1 VNAQIVPGIWFE
13 KPLPDADAHY
23 ARLSQEIA
31 LAPEVVDHGWGP
43 VTMNRSVAWYG
54 DEGAIYRYEGT
65 HNVPNPWTP
74 ELARVRAHLERTLGI
89 ALNSCLIG
97 WYADGAND
105 VEWHADDEP
114 ELQGCIVSVSLG
126 ATRTFKLRPSAGGDE
141 IDVPLEH
148 GSVLVMTV
156 ESQQFWHHAVPPEPA
171 TGPRMNLTFRDIR
184 IGQEAARSM

>member
-1 VNAQIVPGIWFE
+1 VTPHIVPGIWLE
-13 KPLPDADAHY
+13 TPVPDADTYY
-23 ARLSQEIA
+23 ARLPHEIA
-31 LAPEVVDHGWGP
+31 LEPEVVDEGAGP
-43 VTMNRSVAWYG
+43 TATNRTVAWYG
-54 DEGAIYRYEGT
+54 DEGAVYRYAGT

-74 ELARVRAHLERTLGI
+74 ELARMRTYLEGMLGLS
-89 ALNSCLIG
+89 LNSCLIG

-105 VEWHADDEP
+105 VGWHADDEP

-126 ATRTFKLRPSAGGDE
+126 ATRTFKLRPSAGGAE

-156 ESQQFWHHAVPPEPA
+156 ESQQAWHHAVPPEPA

-184 IGQEAARSM
+184 IER